1 MATVQRLAENDQVEN
16 CRFYEQK
23 YPKLDDF
30 VVVRVK
36 SITASAAYV
45 QLLEYNNTEGMIPLT
60 ELSRRRIRSV
70 NKHIRVGKT
79 EIVQVF
85 RLDEDKGYIDLSKK
99 KVTDDDYRLCET
111 RYTKAKDVHSI
122 MQHVARECRCNLES
136 LYKLVGWPL
145 YKKYGHA
152 FDAFGAAMADPEKVL
167 GPLGLEED
175 IKEKLITTIQHRHKA
190 QPFRVRADVEVT
202 CFKYEGIDAIR
213 KALKAGEKAVEG
225 NQCALT
231 IRLLAA
237 PTYVIVANSID
248 KDEGLKLVKTAI
260 DAVKGSITEQGG
272 TLKVTKEPT
281 ILSTED
287 ELKHHTDEDEDEEDE
302 EDEEE
307 EDEEEEDDEEAD
319 EGEGQED

>member
-1 MATVQRLAENDQVEN
+1 MAAGKVQRLAENEQVEN

-23 YPKLDDF
+23 YPKLEDF

-45 QLLEYNNTEGMIPLT
+45 QLLEYNNTEGMIPLS

-99 KVTDDDYRLCET
+99 KVTNDESRLCET

-136 LYKLVGWPL
+136 LYKAVGWPL
-145 YKKYGHA
+145 YRKYGHA
-152 FDAFGAAMADPEKVL
+152 FDAFGGAIADPEKVL
-167 GPLGLEED
+167 GSLGLEDD

-202 CFKYEGIDAIR
+202 CYKYEGIDAIR

-237 PTYVIVANSID
+237 PAYVIVANSID
-248 KDEGLKLVKTAI
+248 KDEGLKLARTAI
-260 DAVKGSITEQGG
+260 DAVKASIVEQGG
-272 TLKVTKEPT
+272 TLKVTKEPA

-287 ELKHHTDEDEDEEDE
+287 ELKHHMEDEEEEE

-307 EDEEEEDDEEAD
+307 EDEEDEEGD
-319 EGEGQED
+319 EGQED